1 MKRRQYRRKGRAK
14 KERPHFEPNSAGID
28 VSPYCMYVAVSP
40 GRDDDPV
47 RRFGSFTRD
56 LKEIA
61 AWLKKCGVR
70 VVAME
75 STGVY
80 WIPLYQ
86 ILVDR
91 GFKVLLVNASHFK
104 NVPGRKSDVS
114 DCEWLQY
121 LLSVGLLRGS
131 FRPSQEICAI
141 RALARHREALV
152 EQAVRQVQWIQKSM
166 DEMNLHLH
174 HVIDDLMGKTGRLIL
189 EAILEGERNPRRL
202 AKLRDPRIKASSQT
216 IVRALE
222 GDYREEN
229 LFIVRQSY
237 ENWQQLMSQIRQCD
251 QEMERLTTLLETKP
265 TSVPYEGPTKR
276 NDTKNRLEGDWHRL
290 LFESFGVDLTRVP
303 GIQINTA
310 ATVLTEVG
318 ADFSAF
324 PSAKHFASWL
334 TLCPDNET
342 SGEKVLKRRTRRGSQ
357 RLRKQLRLGAFSLY
371 RSNTVLGAKFRRM
384 RTRLGAPKAITAMA
398 HLLARIIWK
407 LVTSGTPYD
416 DSVFVKNEEKYQKRR
431 RNWILSQ
438 ARELGLELVDSK
450 TVKAPL

>member
-1 MKRRQYRRKGRAK
+1 MKLRKFSRKRRAK
-14 KERPHFEPNSAGID
+14 KERPDFEPNSAGID

-40 GRDDDPV
+40 DRDDDPV
-47 RRFGSFTRD
+47 RRFGTFTRD
-56 LKEIA
+56 LKAIA
-61 AWLKKCGVR
+61 AWLKQGGVR

-141 RALARHREALV
+141 RALARHREALLV
-152 EQAVRQVQWIQKSM
+152 QAVRQVQWIQKSM

-189 EAILEGERNPRRL
+189 EAILAGERNPRRL
-202 AKLRDPRIKASSQT
+202 AQLRDPRIKASSQT

-237 ENWQQLMSQIRQCD
+237 ETWQRLMSQIRQCD
-251 QEMERLTTLLETKP
+251 QEMERLTASLEKQPAAT
-265 TSVPYEGPTKR
+265 PYEGPTKR

-290 LFESFGVDLTRVP
+290 LFESFRVDLTRIP
-303 GIQINTA
+303 GIQVNTA
-310 ATVLTEVG
+310 FAVLTEVG
-318 ADFSAF
+318 TDFTAF
-324 PSAKHFASWL
+324 PSAEHFSSWL
-334 TLCPDNET
+334 TLCPHNDT
-342 SGEKVLKRRTRRGSQ
+342 SGEKVLKRRTRRGQQ
-357 RLRKQLRLGAFSLY
+357 RLRKQLIMAAFSLY
-371 RSNTVLGAKFRRM
+371 RSQTALGAKFRRM

-407 LVTSGTPYD
+407 LVTSGLAYD
-416 DSVFVKNEEKYQKRR
+416 DSIFVKNEKNYQKRR

-438 ARELGLELVDSK
+438 ARQIGLELVDS
-450 TVKAPL
+450 TMLKASP